1 MNAAHGRYAR
11 RMPQVLPVEQAAL
24 AALGALANA
33 PTVFDFDAKSEIFRL
48 TCWLP
53 HLGQTTSLVASA
65 LRTSSSNER
74 SHVAQLNS

>member
-1 MNAAHGRYAR
+1 
-11 RMPQVLPVEQAAL
+11 MPQVLPVEQAAL
-24 AALGALANA
+24 DALDALANA
-33 PTVFDFDAKSEIFRL
+33 PTEFVFDAKSEIFRL

-53 HLGQTTSLVASA
+53 HVGQTTSLVASA

>member
-1 MNAAHGRYAR
+1 MNAAHGRYAC

-24 AALGALANA
+24 DALANA
-33 PTVFDFDAKSEIFRL
+33 PTVFAFDAKSEIFRL